1 MQAKSRRLLNLLD
14 DWAAAVINTT
24 FPKPPKYDGPD
35 VNISSFVEHTDYV
48 KPGACFIARVRT
60 GTDGHA
66 YIGEAVKRGAALII
80 GQRSKKELDHELG
93 SVAYLRV
100 DDSSV
105 VEAWLAAAFYDF
117 PGNQMVNIGVT
128 GTDGKTTTVNLI
140 NEILLAANLKTGM
153 LSTITASFGDSEEPL
168 ALHVT
173 TPEAPVMQSHLRRMV
188 DKGLTHCV
196 LEVTS
201 HGLSQ
206 HRVDA
211 IDFDLA
217 VVTNVT
223 HEHLDYHGDY
233 EKYLAAKSRLFRD
246 LSLGH
251 IKNRSR
257 GSSKKHI
264 QKKAVLN
271 ADDESFSSLSA
282 ASPSRSVSYGLYEKA
297 DICAKEINYHRDGTE
312 FTLCFPQN
320 EGDLSNELVEIQIA
334 STLIGPFNI
343 YNILAAASAAHVL
356 EIPPELIKKGIENLK
371 QLTGRMERLEAGQPF
386 EIVIDFA
393 HTPNALEKA
402 IAAAKGMVDGRIITV
417 FGSAGKRDVAKRRLL
432 AEVSARTADCTI
444 LTAEDPRTESL
455 NDILESMA
463 IGCRSHGGIEGKNFW
478 RIPDRGQ
485 AIYWALSIA
494 QKNDLVLICGKGH
507 EQSMCF
513 GTVEYPWNDIDIT
526 LKMVAAYLDGNPAPD
541 SGLPT
546 FNPEID
552 TRPISADT

>member
-1 MQAKSRRLLNLLD
+1 MLTKSRRLLNLLD
-14 DWAAAVINTT
+14 DWAAAVKNTP
-24 FPKPPKYDGPD
+24 FPQPPKYDGPD
-35 VNISSFVEHTDYV
+35 VTISSFVEHTDYV
-48 KPGACFIARVRT
+48 KQGACFIARVRT

-80 GQRSKKELDHELG
+80 GERPRKELDHLLR
-93 SVAYLRV
+93 SVPYLQAG
-100 DDSSV
+100 DSSV
-105 VEAWLAAAFYDF
+105 VEAWLAAAFFDF

-140 NEILLAANLKTGM
+140 SEILLAANLKTGM
-153 LSTITASFGDSEEPL
+153 LSTITASFGDSVEPL

-173 TPEAPVMQSHLRRMV
+173 TPEAPVIQSHLRRMV

-211 IDFDLA
+211 IDFDQA
-217 VVTNVT
+217 VITNVT
-223 HEHLDYHGDY
+223 HEHLDYHGAY
-233 EKYLAAKSRLFRD
+233 ENYLAAKSRLFHS

-251 IKNRSR
+251 IKNPR
-257 GSSKKHI
+257 GEALRKHV
-264 QKKAVLN
+264 QKTAILN

-282 ASPSRSVSYGLYEKA
+282 AVPSRIVTYGLDETA
-297 DICAKEINYHRDGTE
+297 DVFAKEINYHRDGTD
-312 FTLCFPQN
+312 FTLCLPQN
-320 EGDLSNELVEIQIA
+320 DGDKSNGLVEIKIT
-334 STLIGPFNI
+334 SKLIGPFNI
-343 YNILAAASAAHVL
+343 YNILAAAATAHVL
-356 EIPPELIKKGIENLK
+356 KIPPELIKNGIEHLK
-371 QLTGRMERLEAGQPF
+371 QLTGRMERLKAGQPF

-402 IAAAKGMVDGRIITV
+402 IAAAKGMVDGQIITV
-417 FGSAGKRDVAKRRLL
+417 FGSAGKRDVGKRRLL
-432 AEVSARTADCTI
+432 AEVSAREADWTI

-455 NDILESMA
+455 DDILEVMA
-463 IGCRSHGGIEGKNFW
+463 AGCRYQGGIEGKNFW

-494 QKNDLVLICGKGH
+494 QENDLVLICGKGH

-513 GTVEYPWNDIDIT
+513 GAVEYPWNDVDIT
-526 LKMVAAYLDGNPAPD
+526 LKIVAAYLDGLPAPD

-546 FNPEID
+546 FDTEID
-552 TRPISADT
+552 AKSLSTDT

>member
-1 MQAKSRRLLNLLD
+1 MQTNSKSLLNLLD
-14 DWAAAVINTT
+14 DWAVAVFNTP

-60 GTDGHA
+60 ATDGHA
-66 YIGEAVKRGAALII
+66 YIGEAVKRGATLVI
-80 GQRSKKELDHELG
+80 GQRSKKEFKHELG
-93 SVAYLRV
+93 SVPYLQV
-100 DDSSV
+100 EDSSI

-140 NEILLAANLKTGM
+140 NEILLAANFKTGM
-153 LSTITASFGDSEEPL
+153 LSTIMASFGDSEEPL

-173 TPEAPVMQSHLRRMV
+173 TPEAPVMQRHLRRMV
-188 DKGLTHCV
+188 DEGLTHCV

-233 EKYLAAKSRLFRD
+233 ENYIAAKSRLIRG

-251 IKNRSR
+251 IKNRNG
-257 GSSKKHI
+257 GSSKKHVPKTAI
-264 QKKAVLN
+264 LN

-282 ASPSRSVSYGLYEKA
+282 VAPSRSVTYGLDERA
-297 DICAKEINYHRDGTE
+297 NVFAKEINYHRGGTD
-312 FTLCFPQN
+312 FTLCFPRN
-320 EGDLSNELVEIQIA
+320 DGDLSNRLVEIQIA

-343 YNILAAASAAHVL
+343 YNILAAAATAHVL
-356 EIPPELIKKGIENLK
+356 EISPELIKKGIENLN
-371 QLTGRMERLEAGQPF
+371 QLPGRMERLEAGQLF

-402 IAAAKGMVDGRIITV
+402 ISAAKVMVDGRIITV

-432 AEVSARTADCTI
+432 AEVSAQTADRTI
-444 LTAEDPRTESL
+444 LTAEDPRTDSL
-455 NDILESMA
+455 DDILESMA
-463 IGCRSHGGIEGKNFW
+463 TGCRSHGGIEGKNFW

-485 AIYWALSIA
+485 AIYWALSFA

-513 GTVEYPWNDIDIT
+513 GTIEYPWNDIDIT
-526 LKMVAAYLDGNPAPD
+526 LKMVNAYLDGLPAPD

-546 FNPEID
+546 FDPKYD
-552 TRPISADT
+552 PRS

>member
-1 MQAKSRRLLNLLD
+1 MKAKSRRLLNLLD
-14 DWAAAVINTT
+14 DWAAAVNNTP
-24 FPKPPKYDGPD
+24 FPQPPKYAGPD

-93 SVAYLRV
+93 SVPYLRV

-117 PGNQMVNIGVT
+117 PGNQMINIGVT

-153 LSTITASFGDSEEPL
+153 LSTIIASFGDSEEPL

-217 VVTNVT
+217 VITNVT

-233 EKYLAAKSRLFRD
+233 ENYLAAKSRLFRG

-251 IKNRSR
+251 IKNRS
-257 GSSKKHI
+257 GGTLKKYV
-264 QKKAVLN
+264 QKTAVLN

-282 ASPSRSVSYGLYEKA
+282 AAPSKSVSYGLDERA
-297 DICAKEINYHRDGTE
+297 NIFAKEINYHRDGTD

-320 EGDLSNELVEIQIA
+320 EGELTNGIVEIQIA

-343 YNILAAASAAHVL
+343 YNILAAAATAHVL

-402 IAAAKGMVDGRIITV
+402 IAAAKGMVGGRIITV

-432 AEVSARTADCTI
+432 AEVSARIADCTI
-444 LTAEDPRTESL
+444 LTAEDPRTDSL
-455 NDILESMA
+455 DDILESMA
-463 IGCRSHGGIEGKNFW
+463 AGCRSHGGIEGKNFW

-494 QKNDLVLICGKGH
+494 QKDDLLLICGKGH

-513 GTVEYPWNDIDIT
+513 GEVEYPWNDIDIT
-526 LKMVAAYLDGNPAPD
+526 RKIVAAYLDGLPSPD

-546 FNPEID
+546 FDPEFD
-552 TRPISADT
+552 PRSLSTAK